1 MSAGIRRLLLIPA
14 LLLGGA
20 LRFATIV
27 FGIARYLARRLTRVA
42 VALAAATVLAPA
54 AVAGQEPGYRITTPG
69 SPFGIAAGYLY
80 GYQGV
85 EPYTFMPH
93 VRALGG
99 GFTKVY
105 LFWNQIE
112 PEKGRYDWTAV
123 DVMLA
128 QLQSPDE
135 ALVSVFSSSMW
146 ATQRPSAQ
154 LPPSP
159 AKDPGDYYRF
169 VRTLVT
175 HCKGRVRYW
184 QNDAEPANALYWSG
198 TKEEYVAALK
208 LFATAVREAD
218 PAAVVVVGGHDGLF
232 TPPGAPGFPFPNQQA
247 GLDFFDY
254 VIKEAQDAFDV
265 FDLRLYAD
273 PYTIVPRVEYLR
285 GRLRAQG
292 ADKPIFCTE
301 YGGPNLFELPENR
314 KYIPLVAS
322 WSQSVTGGGPGQ
334 AGGKNPIEE
343 LYDNRASLAPQTQ
356 MFLQDA
362 SPELEAKYQRIQA
375 RSLVVRNLFA
385 LSAGV
390 QKTVYWYL
398 PATPIAGADRFN
410 LMALMY
416 GKIGLLEVEGKAL
429 GKRTV
434 SADAFER
441 MARTLAGVESV
452 AQVALA
458 DAPDVFLFRVERGK
472 RGPAYAIWQ
481 RRDQF
486 AGEDAP
492 AVSVE
497 IPWTAKKPTAIDALG
512 QAVAVKLEGQRLS
525 LPVSLTP
532 IFLEPGR

>member
-1 MSAGIRRLLLIPA
+1 MSAGVFRLLLIPT
-14 LLLGGA
+14 LLLGA
-20 LRFATIV
+20 VLRFATIV
-27 FGIARYLARRLTRVA
+27 LGIARYILTRLTRVVA
-42 VALAAATVLAPA
+42 VLAAILAPA
-54 AVAGQEPGYRITTPG
+54 AVAGQESGYRITTPG

-85 EPYTFMPH
+85 EAYSFMPH

-105 LFWNQIE
+105 LFWNQVE

-123 DVMLA
+123 DAMLG

-135 ALVSVFSSSMW
+135 ALVSVFSSSLW

-159 AKDPGDYYRF
+159 AKDPDDYYRF
-169 VRTLVT
+169 VKALAA

-208 LFATAVREAD
+208 LFSRAVKEAD
-218 PAAVVVVGGHDGLF
+218 PAAVIVVGGHDGLF
-232 TPPGAPGFPFPNQQA
+232 TPPGVPGYPFPNQQA
-247 GLDFFDY
+247 GLDFFDF

-273 PYTIVPRVEYLR
+273 PYTIVPRVEYMR
-285 GRLRAQG
+285 GRLRALG
-292 ADKPIFCTE
+292 SDKPIFCTE
-301 YGGPNLFELPENR
+301 YGGPNLFEFPQNLQ
-314 KYIPLVAS
+314 YIPLVAS
-322 WSQSVTGGGPGQ
+322 WSQSVTSGGDGQ
-334 AGGKNPIEE
+334 AGGGKNPIEE
-343 LYDNRASLAPQTQ
+343 LYANRGTLAPQTQ
-356 MFLQDA
+356 LFLQDA
-362 SPELEAKYQRIQA
+362 PPDVEAKYERIQA
-375 RSLVVRNLFA
+375 RSIVVRNLFA

-390 QKTVYWYL
+390 QKTLYWYL
-398 PATPIAGADRFN
+398 PAIDIKGADRFQ

-416 GKIGLLEVEGKAL
+416 GKIGLVKLDDAS
-429 GKRTV
+429 KRSP
-434 SADAFER
+434 SAAAFER
-441 MARTLAGVESV
+441 MARTLGGVESV
-452 AQVALA
+452 TRVALPE
-458 DAPDVFLFRVERGK
+458 APDVFLFRVERGT
-472 RGPAYAIWQ
+472 RGPAYVIWQ

-492 AVSVE
+492 PASVT
-497 IPWTAKKPTAIDALG
+497 IAWTAKPPTGVDALG
-512 QAVAVKLEGQRLS
+512 AAVPVKLEGSRLT

-532 IFLEPGR
+532 IFLEPAR